1 MFSSEFTISNGGNKP
16 EGMYNLHSGPG
27 LYLLPRPI
35 VGGNNYMLLDPF
47 KYFLLISL
55 NAFYSAK
62 CTVNK
67 WLCTPFYFYFK
78 LKTLTEMETFKQ

>member
-1 MFSSEFTISNGGNKP
+1 MLIDFFFKNTHIFQLKPLFSGNQ
-16 EGMYNLHSGPG
+16 NL
-27 LYLLPRPI
+27 I

-47 KYFLLISL
+47 KYFFLISL

-67 WLCTPFYFYFK
+67 WLCIPFYFYFK
-78 LKTLTEMETFKQ
+78 LKTLTEMKTLKR